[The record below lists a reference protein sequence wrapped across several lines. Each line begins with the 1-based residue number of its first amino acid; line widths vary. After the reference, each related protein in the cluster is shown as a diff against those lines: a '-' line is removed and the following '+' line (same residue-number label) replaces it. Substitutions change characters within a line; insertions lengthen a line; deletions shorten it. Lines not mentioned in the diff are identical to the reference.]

1 MPATLIATRDTDRL
15 YSSGFHLNEVGDKTF
30 HGYILSENGN
40 QIRVPNIDVL
50 LAHGYWNEIVD

>member
-15 YSSGFHLNEVGDKTF
+15 YSVGSYVDEIGDKTF
-30 HGYILSENGN
+30 HGYIQAEDGS
-40 QIRVPNIDVL
+40 QIRVPNIEVL